1 MKKSLNFIT
10 MTSLLTLF
18 VSCKEIKLNSCD
30 IDVYHD
36 DLGQEQLVEIKDNA
50 YYEKNWNITF
60 INKSNSPSVDRR
72 KQHADISHKMN
83 TKLIDSRLVKSG
95 HVMVPSAIFGHR
107 RYVKKT
113 AYKEQRKA
121 ETSCDTL
128 LRFYSPDIGKSK
140 IFKVDDSL
148 KSEFSY
154 RPFREL
160 EYKKDEFC
168 KQSLVSIVE
177 KLPTCTLK

>member
-1 MKKSLNFIT
+1 MKKSLNLIT

-18 VSCKEIKLNSCD
+18 VSCQEIKLNSCD

-36 DLGQEQLVEIKDNA
+36 DLGQEQLLQIKDDA

-83 TKLIDSRLVKSG
+83 TKLVDSRLVKSG
-95 HVMVPSAIFGHR
+95 YVEVPSMFGYSR
-107 RYVKKT
+107 KT
-113 AYKEQRKA
+113 AYKEQEMA
-121 ETSCDTL
+121 EASCKTL
-128 LRFYSPDIGKSK
+128 LRFYSQDIGKSK
-140 IFKVDDSL
+140 IFKVEDSL

-154 RPFREL
+154 TPFRDL
-160 EYKKDEFC
+160 SYKSDKFC
-168 KQSLVSIVE
+168 NQSIVKIVD
-177 KLPTCTLK
+177 KLPTCKLK